1 MKNIEHE
8 IDIEIIKSENT
19 DFAGTKVGIQ
29 VPHIETGLTASSTSC
44 SSQYQN
50 KLVALALLRER
61 LTVSDRFPDQSVKAR

>member
-29 VPHIETGLTASSTSC
+29 VPHIETGLTASSTSN
-44 SSQYQN
+44 SSQ
-50 KLVALALLRER
+50 
-61 LTVSDRFPDQSVKAR
+61 